1 MDARS
6 VVNPHPALM
15 SVVGIYCS
23 TEQKPR
29 RDGVSPVFLWPGL
42 NVEWSGSTWVFLE
55 ASHPLQERRLIL
67 DPTHFQSGFQQGV

>member
-23 TEQKPR
+23 TEQKSR
-29 RDGVSPVFLWPGL
+29 RDGVFPIFYGL
-42 NVEWSGSTWVFLE
+42 V
-55 ASHPLQERRLIL
+55 
-67 DPTHFQSGFQQGV
+67 